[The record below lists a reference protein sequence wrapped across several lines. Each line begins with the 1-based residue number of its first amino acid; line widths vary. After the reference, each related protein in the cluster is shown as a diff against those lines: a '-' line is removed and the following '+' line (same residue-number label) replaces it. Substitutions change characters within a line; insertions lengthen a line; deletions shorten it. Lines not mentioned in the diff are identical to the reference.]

1 MQEWNWRLKARL
13 WGFELSST
21 AGQNAKNEAVSCRA
35 RRGGRDWRR
44 HSHMPRGIKF
54 SYQLIS
60 S

>member
-35 RRGGRDWRR
+35 RRGRDWR
-44 HSHMPRGIKF
+44 HSHMLRGIKF
-54 SYQLIS
+54 SYELIS